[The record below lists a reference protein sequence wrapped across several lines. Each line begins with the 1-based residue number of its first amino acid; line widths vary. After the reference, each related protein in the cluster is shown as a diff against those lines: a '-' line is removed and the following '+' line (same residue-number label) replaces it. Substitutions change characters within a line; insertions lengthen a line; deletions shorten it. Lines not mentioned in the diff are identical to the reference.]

1 MIQYAYLCWPPDKVL
16 PESTE
21 SIIDLISRV
30 LSLQSD
36 HQEAG
41 PIILHSRFLLIF
53 FREVSNSLDKIFLS
67 EDFLFIYNEQFDK
80 INKEIIVPSILSL
93 I

>member
-1 MIQYAYLCWPPDKVL
+1 MIQYAYLCWPRDKVL

-41 PIILHSRFLLIF
+41 PIILHSRSSINVFFELVIIQTFLIH
-53 FREVSNSLDKIFLS
+53 
-67 EDFLFIYNEQFDK
+67 Q
-80 INKEIIVPSILSL
+80 
-93 I
+93 